1 LEMIEEAMTEGMVL
15 ARAEGILEGVTDGTL
30 LVLKGHLLIEEALYR
45 MVCTKL
51 LQPQFLNKANLRFS
65 QLLHIARALYP
76 DDEVPAAVWETVEA
90 LNTLRNRL
98 AHHLEPSDLRSL
110 LLKFTGP
117 KPPPKVVS
125 LDDPIIIDRLG
136 GVIAVL
142 VGFYFGAGLR
152 PRPARPPS

>member
-1 LEMIEEAMTEGMVL
+1 MAEGMAL
-15 ARAEGILEGVTDGTL
+15 ERAKATLEGVTDGTL

-45 MVCTKL
+45 MICTKL
-51 LQPQFLNKANLRFS
+51 PQPEFLNKANLRFS

-98 AHHLEPSDLRSL
+98 AHHLEPSDLCSL
-110 LLKFTGP
+110 LLKFTGL

-136 GVIAVL
+136 GIIAVL
-142 VGFYFGAGLR
+142 VGYYLGMGLR
-152 PRPARPPS
+152 GSEPRA